1 MWLIIEFYRALK
13 DLGIEERIIGN
24 ILTSAEELTLEYT
37 HKMEPLDRAKNIGL
51 TPDFHSPKP
60 SIQTNG
66 REIKEVWCY
75 NLDSEMNAIMKAA
88 EKYPVIGMVCSL

>member
-1 MWLIIEFYRALK
+1 MRI
-13 DLGIEERIIGN
+13 GGHIIGKL
-24 ILTSAEELTLEYT
+24 LTSEKELALEYT
-37 HKMEPLDRAKNIGL
+37 HKMEPLDRAKNSGL

-60 SIQTNG
+60 SIQSNG

-88 EKYPVIGMVCSL
+88 AKYPVIGMVSSL